1 MTKTMLVLTLFGMA
15 LALPMVGCK
24 GEQKSQE
31 QLDQDA
37 QSAIKEINKCI
48 SGQDLDQADKHLK
61 ALEADKGKYS
71 DALQKQI
78 DAARASLDMA
88 KKAVEGVKIPKLGG

>member
-1 MTKTMLVLTLFGMA
+1 MTKTMLILALFGMA

-31 QLDQDA
+31 QLDKDA
-37 QSAIKEINKCI
+37 ASAIAEVNKCI

-61 ALEADKGKYS
+61 ALEADKAKYS
-71 DALQKQI
+71 EALQKQI
-78 DAARASLDMA
+78 ETARAGLDTA
-88 KKAVEGVKIPKLGG
+88 KKAAKGLKIPKIGG